1 MIYNE
6 EEEQNY
12 VKSLYQQYKY
22 IKFPYY
28 DMKTETDVISNSY
41 CYFPTFKYVVL
52 KIIDDINEYYETLPL
67 YTGKQLAEKYKYK
80 YEKLRM
86 LTDREIKRLYRRL
99 PEKYKKTR
107 AYFYNDYGYNV
118 IDARNRKKNGRWK
131 SQHNIR
137 RFIIQ
142 LLQNKYFKNIRLMD
156 LGRLRGLIGGIEHK
170 IKPDDYDS
178 SYYYGISKSPI

>member
-1 MIYNE
+1 MYNE

-22 IKFPYY
+22 IKFPYHG
-28 DMKTETDVISNSY
+28 MNNETDIVSNSY
-41 CYFPTFKYVVL
+41 YYFPTFKYVVL
-52 KIIDDINEYYETLPL
+52 KILDDINEYYETLPL
-67 YTGKQLAEKYKYK
+67 YTGKQLAEKHRYK

-86 LTDREIKRLYRRL
+86 LTDKEIKRLYKRL
-99 PEKYKKTR
+99 PKRYKYMR

-118 IDARNRKKNGRWK
+118 IDARDRKKNGRWK

-170 IKPDDYDS
+170 LTHDDYEAS
-178 SYYYGISKSPI
+178 FYYGLSKSPI

>member
-52 KIIDDINEYYETLPL
+52 KILDDINEYYETLPL

-86 LTDREIKRLYRRL
+86 LTDREIKKLYRRL

-156 LGRLRGLIGGIEHK
+156 LGRLRGLIGGLEHK
-170 IKPDDYDS
+170 IKQDDYDS